1 MFKTKKAFELIKTE
15 ILIKGI
21 FILSKNISPA
31 LLLDLVRF
39 LYIYL
44 YIVYNLYKLCLP
56 TIKAKSS
63 GLCLGTTITKRN
75 VICY

>member
-31 LLLDLVRF
+31 YYWTWSDF
-39 LYIYL
+39 YIYL

-56 TIKAKSS
+56 AIKAKRS

>member
-56 TIKAKSS
+56 TIQAKRS